1 MKTRHTLVAAAV
13 LGLPTLAMSQTSSVQ
28 IYGRIDVS
36 VNLQKTSSTANTAS
50 QNRKFVSA
58 DTPWLGFRGNE
69 DLGGGYRA
77 YFKMEHGFNADT
89 GAVASPVPGQ
99 FWNRETFVG
108 LGSATLGSVQ
118 LGSQYTPSLMLTARL
133 DPFRRSNTGGMF
145 PMFQQGLAGPLGYSA
160 AFNNSLQY
168 LSPSLAGLQAKLLLG
183 ATEGVAPGGRPLSAA
198 LEYTMGTRLF
208 AGLTYDKVK
217 IAGAAVGLPAQP
229 AVDLVTTQLGA
240 TYRFDAVKLHG
251 YYIKVRP
258 EGASGMKGGMLGVSV
273 PVGAGEVAASVQR
286 RDVSDAANSDARTI
300 ALQYTH
306 FLSKRTLVYIGGA
319 KQTNEGNANFG
330 VWPSRL
336 DAGVAPAGA
345 DVTGYQIGMRHHF

>member
-1 MKTRHTLVAAAV
+1 LNTRLTLVAAAV
-13 LGLPTLAMSQTSSVQ
+13 LGLPTLAMGQTSSVQ

-36 VNLQKTSSTANTAS
+36 VNLQKTSSTASTAS
-50 QNRKFVSA
+50 QSRKFVSA
-58 DTPWLGFRGNE
+58 DTPWLGFRGSE

-89 GAVASPVPGQ
+89 GTLASPVPGQ
-99 FWNRETFVG
+99 FWNREVYVG

-118 LGSQYTPSLMLTARL
+118 LGSQYTPSLIMTARI
-133 DPFRRSNTGGMF
+133 DPFRRSNTGAIF
-145 PMFQQGLAGPLGYSA
+145 PMFMQGLAGPLGYTA

-168 LSPSLAGLQAKLLLG
+168 ISPSLAGLQAKLLIG
-183 ATEGVAPGGRPLSAA
+183 ATEGVAPGGRPLSSA
-198 LEYTMGTRLF
+198 LEYSLGRELF
-208 AGLTYDKVK
+208 AALSYDKVK

-240 TYRFDAVKLHG
+240 TYAFSAVKLHG
-251 YYIKVRP
+251 YYIKVKP
-258 EGASGMKGGMLGVSV
+258 EGATGMKGGMLGVSV
-273 PVGAGEVAASVQR
+273 PVGLGEFAASVQR
-286 RDVSDAANSDARTI
+286 RDVSDAANSDARTV

-336 DAGVAPAGA
+336 DAGVSPAGA
-345 DVTGYQIGMRHHF
+345 DVSGYQIGMRHHF